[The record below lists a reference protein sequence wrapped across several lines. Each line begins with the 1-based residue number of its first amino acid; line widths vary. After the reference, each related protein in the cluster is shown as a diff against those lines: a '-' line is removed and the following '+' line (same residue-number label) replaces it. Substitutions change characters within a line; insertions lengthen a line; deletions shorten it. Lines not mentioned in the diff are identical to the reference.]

1 MELDLGP
8 ELRAF
13 RCCLGFTEAGHG
25 SDLAGVGTH
34 GEVVG
39 DELVVS
45 GTKTWVAGADRA
57 TTILVLCRTD
67 PGAPRYEGLTCVA
80 VPLHGPGVA
89 VRPVRE
95 MTGAAGLFEVVLDRA
110 PAPLAN
116 VVGGLGGGWRAAVTA
131 LAFARG
137 GRAAYAH
144 LECER
149 ELWDLV
155 EAVRRGG
162 RHRDPLVRQQLAW
175 AYGRVRIMRVLGA
188 KLLAQLAV
196 KAEPGPE
203 ASLLTLFE
211 TEYRRRFGEIAVD
224 LLGAGAMLRP
234 GRWQD
239 AFLASRGATIAAG
252 TSEIQRDVVAERM
265 LGLPGESDGATRH
278 VEEVAGG
285 PAGR

>member
-1 MELDLGP
+1 MEVDLGP

-13 RCCLGFTEAGHG
+13 RCCLGFSEARHG
-25 SDLAGVGTH
+25 SDLAGVETRA
-34 GEVVG
+34 EVAG

-57 TTILVLCRTD
+57 SAILVLCRTD

-80 VPLHGPGVA
+80 VPLHGRGVD

-95 MTGAAGLFEVVLDRA
+95 MTGGASLAEVVLDRA
-110 PAPLAN
+110 RAPLAN
-116 VVGGLGGGWRAAVTA
+116 VVGGLGGGWRAAMSA

-149 ELWDLV
+149 DLWELV
-155 EAVRRGG
+155 EAVRRRG
-162 RHRDPLVRQQLAW
+162 RQRDPLVRQQLAW
-175 AYGRVRIMRVLGA
+175 AYGRVRIMRVLGT

-196 KAEPGPE
+196 KPEPGPE

-224 LLGAGAMLRP
+224 LVGADAMLRP
-234 GRWQD
+234 GPWQD
-239 AFLASRGATIAAG
+239 ALLAGRGATIAAG

-265 LGLPGESDGATRH
+265 LGLPRESSDSTRH

-285 PAGR
+285 SARR

>member
-13 RCCLGFTEAGHG
+13 DCCLGFSEAGHG
-25 SDLAGVGTH
+25 SDLAGVETRA
-34 GEVVG
+34 EVVG

-45 GTKTWVAGADRA
+45 GAKTWVAGADRA
-57 TTILVLCRTD
+57 STILVLCRTD
-67 PGAPRYEGLTCVA
+67 PGAPRYQGLTCVA
-80 VPLHGPGVA
+80 VPLSGRGVD

-110 PAPLAN
+110 RAPLAN
-116 VVGGLGGGWRAAVTA
+116 VVGGLGGGWRAAMSA

-155 EAVRRGG
+155 EAVRRRG
-162 RHRDPLVRQQLAW
+162 RHGDPLVRQRLAW
-175 AYGRVRIMRVLGA
+175 AYGQVRIMRVLAA
-188 KLLAQLAV
+188 KLLARLAV
-196 KAEPGPE
+196 RPEPGPE

-224 LLGAGAMLRP
+224 LIGADAMLRP

-239 AFLASRGATIAAG
+239 ALLASRGATIAAG
-252 TSEIQRDVVAERM
+252 TSEIQRDVVAERI
-265 LGLPGESDGATRH
+265 LGLPRDSSDSTRQ

-285 PAGR
+285 SARR

>member
-13 RCCLGFTEAGHG
+13 RCCLGFSEAGHG
-25 SDLAGVGTH
+25 SDLAGIETRA
-34 GEVVG
+34 EVVG

-45 GTKTWVAGADRA
+45 GTKTWVAGADA
-57 TTILVLCRTD
+57 ASTILVLCRTD
-67 PGAPRYEGLTCVA
+67 AGAPRYEGLTCVA
-80 VPLHGPGVA
+80 VPLHGRGVE

-110 PAPLAN
+110 RAPLAN
-116 VVGGLGGGWRAAVTA
+116 VVGGLGGGWPAAMSA

-137 GRAAYAH
+137 GGAAQAH

-149 ELWDLV
+149 ELWELV
-155 EAVRRGG
+155 EAVRRRGS
-162 RHRDPLVRQQLAW
+162 HRDPLVRQQLAW

-196 KAEPGPE
+196 KPEPGPE
-203 ASLLTLFE
+203 ASLLTLFV

-224 LLGAGAMLRP
+224 LMGADAMLRP

-239 AFLASRGATIAAG
+239 ALLAGRGATIAAG
-252 TSEIQRDVVAERM
+252 TSEIQRDAVAERM
-265 LGLPGESDGATRH
+265 LGLPRDSRDSTRH
-278 VEEVAGG
+278 AEEVAGG
-285 PAGR
+285 SARR

>member
-13 RCCLGFTEAGHG
+13 RCCLGFSEAGHG
-25 SDLAGVGTH
+25 SDLAGVETR

-39 DELVVS
+39 DELVVT
-45 GTKTWVAGADRA
+45 GAKTWVAGADRA
-57 TTILVLCRTD
+57 STILVLCRTD
-67 PGAPRYEGLTCVA
+67 PDAPRYEGLTCVA
-80 VPLHGPGVA
+80 VPLDGRGVD
-89 VRPVRE
+89 VWPVRD

-110 PAPLAN
+110 RAPLAN
-116 VVGGLGGGWRAAVTA
+116 VAGGLGGGWRAAMSA
-131 LAFARG
+131 LAFVRG

-155 EAVRRGG
+155 AAVRLRG

-175 AYGRVRIMRVLGA
+175 AYGRVRIMRVLGT
-188 KLLAQLAV
+188 KLLARLAV
-196 KAEPGPE
+196 RAEPGPE

-224 LLGAGAMLRP
+224 LLGADAMLRP

-239 AFLASRGATIAAG
+239 GFLASRGVTIAAG

-265 LGLPGESDGATRH
+265 LGLPRESNDSARH

-285 PAGR
+285 SARR